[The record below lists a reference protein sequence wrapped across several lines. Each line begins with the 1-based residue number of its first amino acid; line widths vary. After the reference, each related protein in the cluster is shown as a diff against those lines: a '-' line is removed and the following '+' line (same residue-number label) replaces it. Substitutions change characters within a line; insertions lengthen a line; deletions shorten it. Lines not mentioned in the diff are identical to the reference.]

1 MPSQRQHIS
10 TLGSLPLETNPDS
23 QSRDHW
29 GWMLMLFS
37 NVPSR
42 QWRVS
47 CCKNTDV
54 EENMGHLG
62 VSVLAVGLTELA
74 VACQQVQVVLNMLS
88 HPVKAVL

>member
-1 MPSQRQHIS
+1 MDADVVLKCSIPSVEGQLLQ
-10 TLGSLPLETNPDS
+10 
-23 QSRDHW
+23 
-29 GWMLMLFS
+29 
-37 NVPSR
+37 
-42 QWRVS
+42 
-47 CCKNTDV
+47 NTDV